1 MLVYH
6 LFGLSIPVSIV
17 LGLAPSSPSSI
28 FSDSGYFLPQF
39 DPNPTQR
46 VQEVAI
52 NHAGFLYGPPLIGNS
67 SYFPAGKIGAQR
79 VAADVVA
86 FRQNA
91 AFITEAIEEE
101 RGAVEARII
110 QVASNPSQIVF
121 TKITLSRPAGSK
133 IFQATSCFI
142 QTRGKSP
149 TLSVLLL
156 DIFPITPRI
165 YTFRWSDC
173 R

>member
-1 MLVYH
+1 MLVHH
-6 LFGLSIPVSIV
+6 LLGLFIRISIV
-17 LGLAPSSPSSI
+17 LGLTPSSPSPI

-46 VQEVAI
+46 VQEIAI

-67 SYFPAGKIGAQR
+67 SYFPAGRIAAER
-79 VAADVVA
+79 VAADVIA

-110 QVASNPSQIVF
+110 QVARNRSQTV
-121 TKITLSRPAGSK
+121 
-133 IFQATSCFI
+133 
-142 QTRGKSP
+142 
-149 TLSVLLL
+149 
-156 DIFPITPRI
+156 I
-165 YTFRWSDC
+165 YPK
-173 R
+173 